1 MRVRISEPRLMAN
14 LVETLRRG
22 DCEFARLRDDELEVT
37 HPHAETDAVA
47 RMELRFFLRAWQAQH
62 GHVRVELVG

>member
-1 MRVRISEPRLMAN
+1 MAS

-22 DCEFARLRDDELEVT
+22 DCVSSRVRDDELDVT
-37 HPHAETDAVA
+37 HPQAETDVVA

-62 GHVRVELVG
+62 SHVRVDLVG